1 MIPAITR
8 EQHTAAKVAGISGL
22 ISFAIVVFGNYVLL
36 GPLLVAGNATETARN
51 IVAHQT
57 QLRFAIVCF
66 LSYSLTVVVLL
77 TALYLILKPVNPLL
91 ATLGAVF
98 RFVFAMLWLVAPLNL
113 LSALR
118 LLGTADYLHVVEPER
133 LQVLARLQIGGTFDD
148 YYVGLP
154 FFGLAAT
161 LCAWLWYKSGYIPRS
176 LAAFGVIASAWCVIC
191 AFVFLI
197 FPNFNKI
204 VNDYWFDSPMA
215 IFEMVVSVWLL
226 LRGIRAPNPREAGD
240 IAPPSP
246 TSVSP
251 RFTNVSLAL

>member
-1 MIPAITR
+1 MTMIDKSHQI
-8 EQHTAAKVAGISGL
+8 AARVAGISGL

-36 GPLLVAGNATETARN
+36 SPLIVAGNAAETARN
-51 IVAHQT
+51 IAAHQT
-57 QLRFAIVCF
+57 QLRLAVVCF
-66 LSYSLTVVVLL
+66 LSYGVTVVVLL
-77 TALYLILKPVNPLL
+77 TALYLILKSVNPLL
-91 ATLGAVF
+91 ALLGALF
-98 RFVFAMLWLVAPLNL
+98 RFAFAMLWLVAPLNL

-118 LLGTADYLHVVEPER
+118 VLGKADYLHVVEPER

-161 LCAWLWYKSGYIPRS
+161 VCAYLWFKSRYIPRP
-176 LAAFGVIASAWCVIC
+176 LAMFGVIASVWCVIC

-215 IFEMVVSVWLL
+215 IFEMIVSVWLL
-226 LRGIRAPNPREAGD
+226 LRGIRAPNPREAGH

-246 TSVSP
+246 TSVSLRLP
-251 RFTNVSLAL
+251 MFL